1 MKALKGTV
9 NDHKMVSV
17 FAKVE
22 YGQSDD
28 LGQKWTKIGSGTQN
42 IDGSIDIEFDC
53 CPTNVS
59 AIQIRPMSATADST
73 RS

>member
-9 NDHKMVSV
+9 NDPKMVSV

-42 IDGSIDIEFDC
+42 IDGSIDIDFDC
-53 CPTNVS
+53 WPTNVS